1 MADVTDNSQPLNR
14 RAWMRSGCA
23 QCVALAAWVVA
34 PVSAQTPAAAPS
46 TDREVLPPRFSKP
59 AIDSDEGGIW
69 ALMDREEARLRRSPF
84 VVRDKALSSFLS
96 DMICRLGGEHCADV
110 RVHVVRT
117 PLFNA
122 TMAPNGM
129 MQIWTGLLLRV
140 ENEAQLAAVV
150 GHELAH
156 YLERHALEQL
166 HDAKNRSVFA
176 QFVGMLG
183 APGALAQWGVLAGAF
198 AFSREHETRAD
209 RLGVRLMRRAGY
221 DGMEAAKV
229 WDNLL
234 GELKV
239 TGGED
244 ARKKS
249 PMFATHPPVAE
260 RRDTLMALAGGA
272 SGERGVRPLQVA
284 LASHRLNWLQ
294 DEIKRG
300 QYEESLVLF
309 DRLLAQNSSDPS
321 LLLSRGEVFRLRAR
335 LDDLPR
341 ALQDLSAASVMP
353 GVPPEVHRSLA
364 LLHRQ
369 RGDKPA
375 AIDSLERYLQL
386 LPQAADAPLME
397 RYLSELKT

>member
-1 MADVTDNSQPLNR
+1 
-14 RAWMRSGCA
+14 
-23 QCVALAAWVVA
+23 
-34 PVSAQTPAAAPS
+34 
-46 TDREVLPPRFSKP
+46 
-59 AIDSDEGGIW
+59 
-69 ALMDREEARLRRSPF
+69 MDREEARLRRSPF
-84 VVRDKALSSFLS
+84 AVRDKALNTFLS
-96 DMICRLGGEHCADV
+96 DMVCRLGGEHCADV

-122 TMAPNGM
+122 TMSPNGM

-166 HDAKNRSVFA
+166 RDAKSRSAFA
-176 QFVGMLG
+176 QFIGMFG
-183 APGALAQWGVLAGAF
+183 AVGALAQLGLLAGAF

-209 RLGVRLMRRAGY
+209 RLGMRLMKRASY
-221 DGMEAAKV
+221 DGLEAAKV

-234 GELKV
+234 GELKI

-244 ARKKS
+244 AGKKS

-272 SGERGVRPLQVA
+272 SGERGVDSLRAA
-284 LASHRLNWLQ
+284 LAPHRIHWLQ

-300 QYEESLVLF
+300 QYEERLVLV
-309 DRLLAQNSSDPS
+309 DRLLVQNSNDPS

-335 LDDLPR
+335 TDDLPR
-341 ALQDLSAASVMP
+341 ALQDLSAAAALP
-353 GVPPEVHRSLA
+353 NVPPEVHRSLA
-364 LLHRQ
+364 FVHRQ
-369 RGDKPA
+369 REDKTA
-375 AIDSLERYLQL
+375 AIASFERYLQL
-386 LPQAADAPLME
+386 SPQAADAPLIQ